1 MKAVKT
7 IIIEEVLDVVK
18 ESVGELLGI
27 SQLADY
33 LSRMKPDVTED
44 VWQDIL
50 QQIYQDEGD
59 GGVKNFFYGA
69 TKGTDLQILGK
80 GKYALKF

>member
-1 MKAVKT
+1 MKAIKT
-7 IIIEEVLDVVK
+7 IIIEEVLDIVK

-33 LSRMKPDVTED
+33 LSRMKPEITED
-44 VWQDIL
+44 VWQDLL
-50 QQIYQDEGD
+50 QEIYRDEGD
-59 GGVKNFFYGA
+59 SGVKNFFYGA